1 LIEEAHGGTLFLDE
15 VSEASPTLQAKLLRV
30 IQERTVRR
38 VGATAERRV
47 DTRIVAATNRDL
59 WREVAAG
66 RFREDLYYRLAVFP
80 IAIPPLRERPEDLSE
95 LLTHFLARHGPT
107 ENRPGC
113 YLSRDALHRLEAHHW
128 PGNIRE
134 LENEIQRA
142 LVLAEPGEALEP
154 SHFSDRLGGIIDT
167 VQEATREL
175 RAGETL
181 RETLERIE
189 AWLIRRSLE
198 ANQQRRTQTAKKL
211 GITRE
216 GLHKKM
222 KRLNI
227 L

>member
-1 LIEEAHGGTLFLDE
+1 M
-15 VSEASPTLQAKLLRV
+15 
-30 IQERTVRR
+30 
-38 VGATAERRV
+38 
-47 DTRIVAATNRDL
+47 AATNRDL

-66 RFREDLYYRLAVFP
+66 KFREDLYYRLAVFP

-95 LLTHFLARHGPT
+95 LLAHFLARHGPT
-107 ENRPGC
+107 EDRPDC
-113 YLSRDALHRLEAHHW
+113 ALSRDALHRLEAHHW

-154 SHFSDRLGGIIDT
+154 SHFSDHLGGIIDT
-167 VQEATREL
+167 VEEATREL